1 MAAPADATLYR
12 KSVLPSGLPL
22 VTEVV
27 PGVRSAALGV
37 WVNTG
42 SRDET
47 GGEGGMAHLLEH
59 LLFKG
64 TAGRSAAQGRVHSY
78 IHHNGKVGVIVEVNC
93 ETDFVAKNEQF
104 QAFLN
109 DVCLHICAAAPLA
122 VRREEIPADLV
133 ETERRIA
140 REQVEGKKPDNII
153 AKIVEGKLNKW
164 YADHVLLEQPFVKDQ
179 ERSVQDILTEMIGKT
194 GEKIVIQRF
203 ARFEVGETASEE

>member
-1 MAAPADATLYR
+1 MAISADDVRKLRERTGQGMMECKRALEESGGNAEKAVEVLRKKGLATAEKR
-12 KSVLPSGLPL
+12 
-22 VTEVV
+22 
-27 PGVRSAALGV
+27 
-37 WVNTG
+37 
-42 SRDET
+42 
-47 GGEGGMAHLLEH
+47 
-59 LLFKG
+59 
-64 TAGRSAAQGRVHSY
+64 AGRSAAQGRIHSY

-109 DVCLHICAAAPLA
+109 DICLHICAASPLA
-122 VRREEIPADLV
+122 VRREEIPANLV
-133 ETERRIA
+133 ETEQRIA

-153 AKIVEGKLNKW
+153 AKIVDGKLTKW